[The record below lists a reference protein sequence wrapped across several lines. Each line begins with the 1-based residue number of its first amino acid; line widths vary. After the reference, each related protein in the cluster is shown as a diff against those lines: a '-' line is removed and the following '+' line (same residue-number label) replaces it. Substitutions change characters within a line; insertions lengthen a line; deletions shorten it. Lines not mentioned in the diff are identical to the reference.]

1 MALSTRKKKNPRNTI
16 KSKILKTRKRK
27 RDYDQVYND
36 YFNEPE
42 LPLDENKKGCGQF
55 KCFACDIYF
64 INNDAKIQHEKSKKH
79 KRRVKQLNQ
88 EKAHTYKD
96 ALRAAEITF

>member
-1 MALSTRKKKNPRNTI
+1 MASH
-16 KSKILKTRKRK
+16 KIFFFFFFFFFKI
-27 RDYDQVYND
+27 
-36 YFNEPE
+36 
-42 LPLDENKKGCGQF
+42 GQF

>member
-1 MALSTRKKKNPRNTI
+1 MCVFLYFIFLVALSTRKKKNPRNTI

-27 RDYDQVYND
+27 RDYDQ
-36 YFNEPE
+36 
-42 LPLDENKKGCGQF
+42 GQF